1 MSFKKDPM
9 LAFEGDTGNLT
20 PGTKTQPESIIKVIP
35 AANSHWPE
43 RSKDI
48 HDTPVDAPE
57 EACGVF
63 GIKVIGASVSHLTFD
78 GLYALQ
84 HRGQESA
91 GIAVSDGEGITVVKN
106 MGLVSN
112 VFDERTLLALPGDM
126 AIGHTRYS
134 TTGASNWRN
143 AQPVF
148 RAVGE
153 TGFALGHN
161 GNLTNT
167 QDLVEEA
174 GLLPGFAVS
183 DTDAIAELISRHYG
197 VEPGPDALRNSLLK
211 ILPMLRGAFSLVLM
225 DVKNLVAV
233 RDPNGFR
240 PLCLGKLESGW
251 VFASESP
258 ALDVIG
264 AKFVRELEPGEMVVV
279 NDGEP
284 KSYFPFPP
292 ERIDPKLCIF
302 EFVYFARPDSQLLGR
317 EVHGT
322 RRRMGQFLAMT
333 APVEA
338 DMVMGVPD
346 SGVPAAE
353 GYALQAQIPYGQGLV
368 KNRYIG
374 RTFITPDQTQRANG
388 VRRKL
393 NTLTENIAGKR
404 LVVVDDSIVRGTTT
418 KAMVKLLRESGAKEI
433 HLRVSSPPYKWSCF
447 YGIDTPSRPDL
458 LAATRSMEEI
468 KEYLNVDSIAYL
480 DIEDL
485 RKAIDAGD
493 GYCDACLTGDYPV
506 PVAVEISSRVVVESS
521 PNVVMENKVS

>member
-1 MSFKKDPM
+1 MSFAKDPK
-9 LAFEGDTGNLT
+9 LGFEGK
-20 PGTKTQPESIIKVIP
+20 PGQESPSGSVQPKSIFKILPP
-35 AANSHWPE
+35 ANAGWPKNTVSLD
-43 RSKDI
+43 RDGPADS
-48 HDTPVDAPE
+48 PE

-63 GIKVIGASVSHLTFD
+63 GIKLENASVSHLTFD

-112 VFDERTLLALPGDM
+112 VFDERTLLALPGGM

-134 TTGASNWRN
+134 TTGASNWKN
-143 AQPVF
+143 AQPIF

-167 QDLVEEA
+167 AELAEDI
-174 GLLPGFAVS
+174 GLLPGLAIS
-183 DTDAIAELISRHYG
+183 DTDALGELISRNFPK
-197 VEPGPDALRNSLLK
+197 EPDSDSLRDALLK
-211 ILPMLRGAFSLVLM
+211 VLPMLKGAFSLVLM
-225 DVKNLVAV
+225 DLENLIAV

-240 PLCLGKLESGW
+240 PLCMGSLGSGW

-258 ALDVIG
+258 ALDVVG

-279 NDGEP
+279 SQGEP
-284 KSYFPFPP
+284 KSYFPFPA

-302 EFVYFARPDSQLLGR
+302 EFVYFARPDSRLLGK

-322 RRRMGQFLAMT
+322 RRRMGQYLAMT

-353 GYALQAQIPYGQGLV
+353 GYALESQIPYGQGLV

-374 RTFITPDQTQRANG
+374 RTFITPDQAQRANG

-418 KAMVKLLRESGAKEI
+418 KAMVKLLREGGAKEI
-433 HLRVSSPPYKWSCF
+433 HLRISSPPYKWSCF

-458 LAATRSMEEI
+458 LASDRTIEEI
-468 KEYLNVDSIAYL
+468 REYLNVDSIAYL
-480 DIEDL
+480 DLADL
-485 RKAIDAGD
+485 RKAIGADNGF
-493 GYCDACLTGDYPV
+493 CDACLTGNYPV
-506 PVAVEISSRVVVESS
+506 EVPVRILSAAAAENRVG
-521 PNVVMENKVS
+521 

>member
-1 MSFKKDPM
+1 MSSEKD
-9 LAFEGDTGNLT
+9 LNL
-20 PGTKTQPESIIKVIP
+20 GLQ
-35 AANSHWPE
+35 E
-43 RSKDI
+43 RSGSCGPSGSVQPKSIFKVLPSANASWQGAASDSEKDSPA
-48 HDTPVDAPE
+48 DSPE

-63 GIKVIGASVSHLTFD
+63 GISLEGAMVSHLTFD

-134 TTGASNWRN
+134 TTGASNWKN

-167 QDLVEEA
+167 AELVEGL
-174 GLLPGFAVS
+174 GLLPGLAIS
-183 DTDAIAELISRHYG
+183 DTDALAELIFRKYPK
-197 VEPGPDALRNSLLK
+197 EPDSDSLKNALLEVLPLLK
-211 ILPMLRGAFSLVLM
+211 GAFSLVLM
-225 DVKNLVAV
+225 DVTNLIAV

-240 PLCLGKLESGW
+240 PLCMGHLDNGW

-264 AKFVRELEPGEMVVV
+264 AKYVRELEPGEMVVV
-279 NDGEP
+279 SEGEP
-284 KSYFPFPP
+284 KSYFPFPA

-302 EFVYFARPDSQLLGR
+302 EFVYFARPDSRLLGR

-322 RRRMGQFLAMT
+322 RRRMGQYLALT

-353 GYALQAQIPYGQGLV
+353 GYAFQSQIPYGQGLV

-393 NTLTENIAGKR
+393 NTLTENILGKR

-418 KAMVKLLRESGAKEI
+418 KAMVKLLRDSGAKEI
-433 HLRVSSPPYKWSCF
+433 HLRISSPPYRWSCF

-458 LAATRSMEEI
+458 LASDRTLDEI
-468 KEYLNVDSIAYL
+468 REYLNVDSIAYL
-480 DIEDL
+480 DLADL
-485 RKAIDAGD
+485 RKAIGADHGF
-493 GYCDACLTGDYPV
+493 CDACLTGNYPV
-506 PVAVEISSRVVVESS
+506 EVPLEIVSSTSI
-521 PNVVMENKVS
+521 ENRAG

>member
-1 MSFKKDPM
+1 MSFTKDQE
-9 LAFEGDTGNLT
+9 LGFEGGTGND
-20 PGTKTQPESIIKVIP
+20 PSGSVQPKSIFTIVPP
-35 AANSHWPE
+35 ANADWDGCSGSQRQDGPAD
-43 RSKDI
+43 S
-48 HDTPVDAPE
+48 PE

-63 GIKVIGASVSHLTFD
+63 GIKLENASVSHLTFD

-91 GIAVSDGEGITVVKN
+91 GIAVSDGQGITVVKN

-112 VFDERTLLALPGDM
+112 VFDERTLLALPGGM

-134 TTGASNWRN
+134 TTGASNWKN

-148 RAVGE
+148 RAIGE

-167 QDLVEEA
+167 ADLVEEA
-174 GLLPGFAVS
+174 GLLPGLSIS
-183 DTDAIAELISRHYG
+183 DTDALAELLSRHFSKD
-197 VEPGPDALRNSLLK
+197 PGPDSLKDALLMV
-211 ILPMLRGAFSLVLM
+211 LPMLKGAFSLVLM
-225 DVKNLVAV
+225 DLANLIAV

-240 PLCLGKLESGW
+240 PLCLGRLGTGW

-279 NDGEP
+279 SEGEP

-292 ERIDPKLCIF
+292 DRVDPKLCIF
-302 EFVYFARPDSQLLGR
+302 EFVYFARPDSRLLDR

-322 RRRMGQFLAMT
+322 RRRMGQYLALT

-353 GYALQAQIPYGQGLV
+353 GYALQSQIPYGQGLV

-374 RTFITPDQTQRANG
+374 RTFITPDPSQRANG

-418 KAMVKLLRESGAKEI
+418 KAMVKLLREGGATEI
-433 HLRVSSPPYKWSCF
+433 HLRISSPPYKWSCF

-458 LAATRSMEEI
+458 LASTRTLDEI
-468 KEYLNVDSIAYL
+468 REYLNVDSIAYL
-480 DIEDL
+480 DLADL
-485 RKAIDAGD
+485 RKAIGADYGF
-493 GYCDACLTGDYPV
+493 CDACLTGNYPV
-506 PVAVEISSRVVVESS
+506 EVPVSILSAAAVGNRVC
-521 PNVVMENKVS
+521 

>member
-1 MSFKKDPM
+1 MSFWKDH
-9 LAFEGDTGNLT
+9 LLGNVESGCDN
-20 PGTKTQPESIIKVIP
+20 PSSSVQPNSIFTVLP
-35 AANSHWPE
+35 AANDGWCSKDQPE
-43 RSKDI
+43 RNGPADS
-48 HDTPVDAPE
+48 PE

-63 GIKVIGASVSHLTFD
+63 GIKLNDDPGNASVSHLTFD

-112 VFDERTLLALPGDM
+112 VFDERTLLALPGNM

-134 TTGASNWRN
+134 TTGASNWQN

-167 QDLVEEA
+167 AELVEAA
-174 GLLPGFAVS
+174 GLFPGLAIS
-183 DTDAIAELISRHYG
+183 DTDALAELLFRHFSKDAD
-197 VEPGPDALRNSLLK
+197 PNSLRDALMK
-211 ILPMLRGAFSLVLM
+211 VLPMLRGAFSLVLM
-225 DVKNLVAV
+225 DVVNLIAV

-240 PLCLGKLESGW
+240 PLCLGRLDSGW

-264 AKFVRELEPGEMVVV
+264 AKFVRELEPGEMVIVS
-279 NDGEP
+279 DGEP
-284 KSYFPFPP
+284 HSYFPFPE
-292 ERIDPKLCIF
+292 ERLDPKLCIF
-302 EFVYFARPDSQLLGR
+302 EFVYFARPDSRLLGK

-322 RRRMGQFLAMT
+322 RRRMGQYLALT

-353 GYALQAQIPYGQGLV
+353 GYALQSQIPYGQGLV

-418 KAMVKLLRESGAKEI
+418 KAMVKLLREGGALEI
-433 HLRVSSPPYKWSCF
+433 HLRISSPPYKWSCF

-458 LAATRSMEEI
+458 LAANRSLDEI
-468 KEYLNVDSIAYL
+468 REYLNVDSIAYL

-485 RKAIDAGD
+485 RKAIGTDYGF
-493 GYCDACLTGDYPV
+493 CDACLTGNYPV
-506 PVAVEISSRVVVESS
+506 AIPVSISSA
-521 PNVVMENKVS
+521 PATANTVS